1 MVRALDSGSFLD
13 EVSFSN
19 RDFVLGVLEQTV
31 EAAIAP
37 GQAASSV
44 PLVQTLPA
52 GSSVKRARATV
63 TAGPSGYVTIGGVAQ
78 VRDSSGTDLVVDFQG
93 MRTVDRLTAPV
104 AFSAVRPWAGTQF
117 AFSSPVDATSADQS
131 FTEIQ
136 TERLLVTFAGFL
148 SADQLGAQGSV
159 RVLTPPADLEL
170 LVNGTRAWFNAGPAK
185 PGGDPDDPAAYRTTV
200 DLTDAV
206 TAAVTAAPASEDV
219 KVEIVLRSSVPGRLS
234 FEAPIQFQLTHA
246 VSFPEGSTRVV
257 DAEEEGVYP
266 VPLPL
271 PPEATGWSI
280 HEVQMTVAGS
290 LPPLRV
296 LEPDGPVPSED
307 AHLVLDPDHAVLV
320 GLPAAGLA
328 RLATLTA
335 IRIPVGVDPAGAEL
349 AGVLRADANGAPGDP
364 LPQGQLGPVT
374 LAGGD
379 LERQAW
385 TTLPLGKE
393 QRIAPGEALWAGL
406 QLARGRVSWPLAI
419 PAGPPAPPALSPD
432 APLRRQLPN
441 GAFRPLSP
449 AGDVPTSAA
458 TIRLAGEAPSG
469 TPIPALEV
477 DVAGTASGVSFTP
490 TADGDAVVIGF
501 EPPLTK
507 AGTPSAFGD
516 QTGTALALR
525 LTTRTPGSVSFADV
539 RIAYTE
545 DTEEPA

>member
-19 RDFVLGVLEQTV
+19 RDVVLGVLEQTV

-37 GQAASSV
+37 GTAASSV
-44 PLVQTLPA
+44 TQKPKLPA
-52 GSSVKRARATV
+52 GAIVRRASATV
-63 TAGPSGYVTIGGVAQ
+63 AAVPAGYVTIGGVAQ

-93 MRTVDRLTAPV
+93 LRTVDRLTAPV

-117 AFSSPVDATSADQS
+117 AFSSPVDSTSADQS

-136 TERLLVTFAGFL
+136 TERLLVSFAGFL
-148 SADQLGAQGSV
+148 SADDLAAQGSV

-170 LVNGTRAWFNAGPAK
+170 LVNGTRAWFHAGPAK
-185 PGGDPDDPAAYRTTV
+185 PGGDPDDPSAFGTTV
-200 DLTDAV
+200 NLTDAV
-206 TAAVTAAPASEDV
+206 SAAVAAAPASQDV
-219 KVEIVLRSSVPGRLS
+219 EVEIVLRSSVAGRLA
-234 FEAPIQFQLTHA
+234 FQAPIVFQRTHA
-246 VSFPEGSTRVV
+246 VAFPEGSTRVV
-257 DAEEEGVYP
+257 DAAEEGVYP

-271 PPEATGWSI
+271 PDEAAGWSI
-280 HEVQMTVAGS
+280 HEVQMTVSGS

-296 LEPDGPVPSED
+296 LEPDGPALSED

-349 AGVLRADANGAPGDP
+349 AGVLRADASGAPGDP

-379 LERQAW
+379 LDRPAW

-393 QRIAPGEALWAGL
+393 QRIAPGKALWAGL

-441 GAFRPLSP
+441 GAFRALST
-449 AGDVPTSAA
+449 AGDVSTRAA
-458 TIRLAGEAPSG
+458 TIRLSGEAPG
-469 TPIPALEV
+469 GMPIPAVEV
-477 DVAGTASGVSFTP
+477 DVEGTGAGVSFTP
-490 TADGDAVVIGF
+490 TGDGDAVVIGF

-507 AGTPSAFGD
+507 AGTPSAFD
-516 QTGTALALR
+516 GTALALR

-545 DTEEPA
+545 EEPA